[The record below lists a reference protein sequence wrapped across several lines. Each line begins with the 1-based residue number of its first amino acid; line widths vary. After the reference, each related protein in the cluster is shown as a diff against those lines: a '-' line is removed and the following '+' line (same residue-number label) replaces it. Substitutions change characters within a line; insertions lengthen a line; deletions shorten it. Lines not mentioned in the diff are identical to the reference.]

1 MAERKV
7 DRIDNNSNCGAWC
20 RMYAYWKRDSIIIFN
35 LIAGHNP
42 STGIMNMR
50 PERSIL
56 CKISPITTTHD
67 RYKWI
72 VLLVQYVFQVD
83 KQKKQIG
90 LPRNSS
96 ASEQIVSQVH
106 VQLIHLIII
115 IICPKKVVNSS
126 EEIDSEDTQ
135 ELLDNIRRVIGH
147 HSFTRL
153 NAQHSTAH
161 TICSRFMLHFVCF
174 GSWTSHHIWLIN
186 TMTSHDDLMKSFW
199 LTTIWIGARVD
210 SQSGPNSSKR
220 IYYEPAICVRD
231 EMRGHY
237 YSGLAQLHFCV
248 FFFSIRMGDVA
259 VGVVGVV
266 VGVVQALSQFIQMA
280 CHATY
285 SSIQNA
291 LQHCNQVAGKTSA
304 VALIWARLNCPRC
317 EQYSIEYG
325 RLVVRSAI
333 NRSIRHIFEWRWKDL
348 DFTVSYDIGIDLF
361 FMPTKWRMGK
371 SHHWLHG
378 WSVHTDKTTLNIK
391 QSFSPSLAE
400 LAERPM
406 RREAHYSAIYHPL
419 DCDECEKMGDKII
432 FRHVVRT

>member
-1 MAERKV
+1 
-7 DRIDNNSNCGAWC
+7 
-20 RMYAYWKRDSIIIFN
+20 MYAYWKRDGIIIFN

-96 ASEQIVSQVH
+96 ASEEIVSHVH

-161 TICSRFMLHFVCF
+161 TICSDTDHESVYAPFRLLRFLNI
-174 GSWTSHHIWLIN
+174 TSHLIDKHN
-186 TMTSHDDLMKSFW
+186 DKSRRFNEVILIDNHLDWCTSRQS
-199 LTTIWIGARVD
+199 IG
-210 SQSGPNSSKR
+210 G
-220 IYYEPAICVRD
+220 E
-231 EMRGHY
+231 
-237 YSGLAQLHFCV
+237 
-248 FFFSIRMGDVA
+248 
-259 VGVVGVV
+259 
-266 VGVVQALSQFIQMA
+266 
-280 CHATY
+280 
-285 SSIQNA
+285 
-291 LQHCNQVAGKTSA
+291 
-304 VALIWARLNCPRC
+304 
-317 EQYSIEYG
+317 
-325 RLVVRSAI
+325 
-333 NRSIRHIFEWRWKDL
+333 
-348 DFTVSYDIGIDLF
+348 
-361 FMPTKWRMGK
+361 
-371 SHHWLHG
+371 
-378 WSVHTDKTTLNIK
+378 
-391 QSFSPSLAE
+391 
-400 LAERPM
+400 
-406 RREAHYSAIYHPL
+406 
-419 DCDECEKMGDKII
+419 
-432 FRHVVRT
+432 